1 MLTVVLSGTD
11 FATTA
16 RKEDRVQARGLGTLG
31 LDILTPDSS
40 NDSPLLVNLKTNSN
54 IYNSLCCTLFSIH
67 HPRRAVD
74 EKCL

>member
-16 RKEDRVQARGLGTLG
+16 RKEDGVQARGLGTLG

-40 NDSPLLVNLKTNSN
+40 NNSPLLVNLKTYSK
-54 IYNSLCCTLFSIH
+54 I
-67 HPRRAVD
+67 
-74 EKCL
+74 